1 MKFIFLDTSYLQALA
16 NPGDDLHQRAI
27 EVTETLGAFVPVT
40 SEMVLTELLNAL
52 SSKGR
57 YLRQIALEITTKL
70 QNDSQVEIVL
80 QTSELFKSA
89 VEFYSQRLDKGYSLT
104 DCASMLIMRQ
114 KGIQDILTY
123 DKHFL
128 QEGFN
133 ALLRE

>member
-16 NPGDDLHQRAI
+16 NTGAI
-27 EVTETLGAFVPVT
+27 EVTEKLGAFVPVT

>member
-1 MKFIFLDTSYLQALA
+1 MDTSYLQALA

-27 EVTETLGAFVPVT
+27 EVTERLGVFVPV
-40 SEMVLTELLNAL
+40 
-52 SSKGR
+52 
-57 YLRQIALEITTKL
+57 
-70 QNDSQVEIVL
+70 
-80 QTSELFKSA
+80 TSELFKSA
-89 VEFYSQRLDKGYSLT
+89 VKFYSQRLDKGYSLT

>member
-1 MKFIFLDTSYLQALA
+1 
-16 NPGDDLHQRAI
+16 
-27 EVTETLGAFVPVT
+27 
-40 SEMVLTELLNAL
+40 
-52 SSKGR
+52 
-57 YLRQIALEITTKL
+57 
-70 QNDSQVEIVL
+70 
-80 QTSELFKSA
+80 LFKSA

>member
-1 MKFIFLDTSYLQALA
+1 MGLLKIHEVYFLGYFLFTVSLA

-27 EVTETLGAFVPVT
+27 EVTEKLGAFVPVT

-114 KGIQDILTY
+114 KEIQDILTY

-128 QEGFN
+128 
-133 ALLRE
+133 

>member
-1 MKFIFLDTSYLQALA
+1 
-16 NPGDDLHQRAI
+16 
-27 EVTETLGAFVPVT
+27 
-40 SEMVLTELLNAL
+40 MVLTELLNAL